1 MQIKSLTHFLY
12 NILKSSISKHS
23 LLTLTAVLL
32 AGTVYGQSITVTGT
46 VTEETTGES
55 LPGVNIAV
63 VGTTTGTSSDS
74 QGQYE
79 LTAPSAN
86 DTLRFSFVGY
96 ETTLVPI
103 DGRTAVNVVM
113 APVTISGSQLVVVG
127 YSTQKKEDLTGSVS
141 VVDLESMNSQPNAQV
156 ANQLQGQAS
165 GVSVISSGQPGE
177 EPAIRIRGINT
188 FGNNEPLYVVDGV
201 PTQNINDLN
210 NNDIASMQVL
220 KDASAASI
228 YGSRAANGV
237 IIITTKKGQG
247 DVQIDYDAYYG
258 YQVPPS
264 GNVWNIL
271 SPQDM
276 ANSIWTAKRNAG
288 MAPGDQDWGHVQYG
302 DGNEP
307 VLPDFI
313 DPPGSMASDVDVENY
328 FLDPFYTDPSQ
339 TGNFVYI
346 TRANKAGTD
355 WFDEVFSP
363 AGHMNHNLAVSGGGD
378 MGNYLFSFNYRDQD
392 GTLME
397 QRLTRYTVRANTS
410 FRVSDNV
417 RIGENI
423 AYSVSENPQFGTLD
437 EGGPIG
443 MSYREQPIIPVYDVG
458 GNYAGTH
465 AEGLGNPQNPVANA
479 QRTRNNEFTNS
490 RLFGNLFAEID
501 LWDNRFLFRTS
512 IGGEL
517 FSGSGNSFVFPTYEN
532 AENTATNQYNADSYY
547 GYNYTWS
554 NTLTYQETF
563 QDVHNVEVLAGT
575 EAYKNSGQ
583 NLGGS
588 TQDFF
593 SFDPSFTNL
602 STGSG
607 TKTNYSS
614 RYEDTLFSLFGRVD
628 YNYDNRYIV
637 SGTLR
642 RDGSSKFLDHQWG
655 LFPSGSVGWRITQ
668 EDFFPDVSWLT
679 DLKIRAG
686 YGVMGNQLN
695 VDSNNPFTLFAPNP
709 VTTYYAT
716 DGSNSSPQLGF
727 SQSRI
732 GNPDAKWEK
741 NINTNIGIDATLFD
755 GRLEVIADYYQKD
768 IEDLLFNPS
777 LPATAGSASQPFVNV
792 GNMKNKGFDL
802 SVRTFGTLIGEVQYN
817 TNLTFTSYDN
827 EIVKISDDAEFFE
840 QAFNRFGASGIV
852 RNAVGHPVSSYY
864 GYQVEGFWNEQAE
877 IDDANNNAPSGTYQ
891 DGIGLGRFRYEDI
904 DGDGEITPDDRTF
917 LGDPNPD
924 FTYGINFGLNYKAF
938 DFSMFWYGSQGNDI
952 WNQVKWWT
960 DFYSNFTGAK
970 SHTMLYDSWTP
981 DNMDASAPI
990 LEDATSFSSNEVQN
1004 SYYVED
1010 GSYLRLKNLQLG
1022 YTLPVDVI
1030 QKVGLSKLRIYV
1042 QAANLFTITNYS
1054 GPDPEIG
1061 FNAGGG
1067 PDQGGSPTAF
1077 GIDEGAY
1084 PTHREF
1090 IIGINLSY

>member
-1 MQIKSLTHFLY
+1 MQKKSPNHFLHY
-12 NILKSSISKHS
+12 IFDSNISKRVILS
-23 LLTLTAVLL
+23 LTAVFL
-32 AGTVYGQSITVTGT
+32 ASTVYGQTVTGT
-46 VTEETTGES
+46 VTDETTGES
-55 LPGVNIAV
+55 LPGVNISV
-63 VGTTTGTSSDS
+63 FGTTTGTSSDTE
-74 QGQYE
+74 GRYE
-79 LTAPSAN
+79 LTVSSLS

-96 ETTLVPI
+96 ETMLVPI
-103 DGRTAVNVVM
+103 DGRSVINVVM
-113 APVTISGSQLVVVG
+113 SPVTISGSQLVVVG

-141 VVDLESMNSQPNAQV
+141 VVDLENMNSQPNAQV

-188 FGNNEPLYVVDGV
+188 FGNNEPLYIVDGV

-220 KDASAASI
+220 KDAAAASI

-237 IIITTKKGQG
+237 IVITTKRGQG
-247 DVQIDYDAYYG
+247 DVQINYDAYYG

-264 GNVWNIL
+264 GNVWDIL

-276 ANSIWTAKRNAG
+276 ANAVWTAQTNV
-288 MAPGDQDWGHVQYG
+288 GDTPSHPQYG
-302 DGNEP
+302 SGASP
-307 VLPDFI
+307 VLPDYI
-313 DPPGSMASDVDVENY
+313 DPPGAMESDVDESDY
-328 FLDPFYTDPSQ
+328 FVDPFYTNGSQ
-339 TGNFVYI
+339 LGNFVYI
-346 TRANKAGTD
+346 TRANKAGTN
-355 WFDEVFSP
+355 WFEEVFSP
-363 AGHMNHNLAVSGGGD
+363 AGHMNHNLSVSGGGD

-397 QRLTRYTVRANTS
+397 QRLTRYTIRANTS
-410 FRVSDNV
+410 FNISDNI
-417 RIGENI
+417 RIGENL

-437 EGGPIG
+437 EDGPIG

-458 GNYAGTH
+458 GNFAGTH
-465 AEGLGNPQNPVANA
+465 AEGLGNPQNPVAVA
-479 QRTRNNEFTNS
+479 HRTRNNEFTNS

-501 LWDNRFLFRTS
+501 LWENRILFKTS

-517 FSGSGNSFVFPTYEN
+517 YSGSGNSFTYPQYEN
-532 AENTATNQYNADSYY
+532 SENTTFNQYNADSYY
-547 GYNYTWS
+547 GYNYTWT
-554 NTLTYQETF
+554 NTLNYQETF
-563 QDVHNVEVLAGT
+563 KDVHNVEVLLGT

-583 NLGGS
+583 NLGGA

-593 SFDPSFTNL
+593 SFDPNFTNL

-607 TKTNYSS
+607 TKTNYSF

-628 YNYDNRYIV
+628 YNYDDRYLL

-642 RDGSSKFLDHQWG
+642 RDGSSKFLNNQWG
-655 LFPSGSVGWRITQ
+655 LFPAASVGWRISQ
-668 EDFFPDVSWLT
+668 EEFFPEVEWLT

-695 VDSNNPFTLFAPNP
+695 VDSNNPYTLFAPNP
-709 VTTYYAT
+709 VSTYYAT
-716 DGSNSSPQLGF
+716 DGSNSNNQLGF
-727 SQSRI
+727 SRSRI
-732 GNPDAKWEK
+732 GNPNAKWER
-741 NINTNIGIDATLFD
+741 NISTNIGIDATLFN
-755 GRLEVIADYYQKD
+755 GRLEIIADYYKKD

-777 LPATAGSASQPFVNV
+777 LPATAGSASQPFVNI
-792 GNMKNKGFDL
+792 GNMSNTGLDL
-802 SVRTFGTLIGEVQYN
+802 SARTFGTLIGEIQYN
-817 TNLTFTSYDN
+817 ANVSFTTYNN
-827 EIVKISDDAEFFE
+827 EIKKISDDAQFFE

-852 RNAVGHPVSSYY
+852 RNQVGQPVSSFF
-864 GYQVEGFWNEQAE
+864 GYQIDGFWDDQAE
-877 IDDANNNAPSGTYQ
+877 IDNANSGAPSGTYQ
-891 DGIGLGRFRYEDI
+891 DGMGLGRFRYEDLN
-904 DGDGEITPDDRTF
+904 GDGEITPDDRTF
-917 LGDPNPD
+917 LGNPNPD
-924 FTYGINFGLNYKAF
+924 FTYGVNFGLNYKAF

-960 DFYSNFTGAK
+960 DFYGNFAGAK
-970 SHTMLYDSWTP
+970 SNTMLYDSWTP
-981 DNMDASAPI
+981 DNRDASAPI
-990 LEDATSFSSNEVQN
+990 LEAATSFSSNEVQN
-1004 SYYVED
+1004 SYYVEN
-1010 GSYLRLKNLQLG
+1010 GSYLRLKNVQLG

-1061 FNAGGG
+1061 FN
-1067 PDQGGSPTAF
+1067 PSTTDPNDGGSPTAF

>member
-1 MQIKSLTHFLY
+1 MPKKSLTHLFAHF
-12 NILKSSISKHS
+12 LKSCLSKQTF
-23 LLTLTAVLL
+23 LTLFVMLL
-32 AGTVYGQSITVTGT
+32 AGSVYAQSLNVTGT
-46 VTEETTGES
+46 VTDETTGES
-55 LPGVNIAV
+55 LPGVNIAI
-63 VGTTTGTSSDS
+63 VGTTTGTSSDN

-79 LTAPSAN
+79 LTASPD

-96 ETTLVPI
+96 ETRIVPI
-103 DGRTAVNVVM
+103 DGRAVVNVVM
-113 APVTISGSQLVVVG
+113 SPVTISGSQLIVTG
-127 YSTQKKEDLTGSVS
+127 YSTQKKQDLTGSVS

-237 IIITTKKGQG
+237 IVITTKKGQG
-247 DVQIDYDAYYG
+247 NVQIDYDAYYG

-264 GNVWNIL
+264 GNVWNTL

-276 ANSIWTAKRNAG
+276 ANAVWTAQTNAG
-288 MAPGDQDWGHVQYG
+288 QTPSHPQYG
-302 DGNEP
+302 SGATP

-313 DPPGSMASDVDVENY
+313 DPPGSMEGDVDIEDY
-328 FLDPFYTDPSQ
+328 TLDPFYTDPSQ
-339 TGNFVYI
+339 LGGFVYI

-363 AGHMNHNLAVSGGGD
+363 AGHMNHNLTVSGGSE

-397 QRLTRYTVRANTS
+397 QHLTRYTVRANTS
-410 FRVSDNV
+410 FDVSDNIRV
-417 RIGENI
+417 GENL

-443 MSYREQPIIPVYDVG
+443 MSYRQQPIIPVYDVG
-458 GNYAGTH
+458 GNFAGTH
-465 AEGLGNPQNPVANA
+465 AEGLGNPFNPVAIA

-490 RLFGNLFAEID
+490 RLFGNLFAEVD
-501 LWDNRFLFRTS
+501 LWDNRILFKTS

-517 FSGSGNSFVFPTYEN
+517 YSGSGNSFIFPTYEN
-532 AENTATNQYNADSYY
+532 SENTTTNQYNADSYY
-547 GYNYTWS
+547 GYNYTWT
-554 NTLTYQETF
+554 NTINYRETF
-563 QDVHNVEVLAGT
+563 QDVHNVEVLLGT

-593 SFDPSFTNL
+593 SFDPAFTNL

-607 TKTNYSS
+607 TKTNYSF

-628 YNYDNRYIV
+628 YNYDDRYIV

-642 RDGSSKFLDHQWG
+642 RDGSSKFLNNQWG
-655 LFPSGSVGWRITQ
+655 LFPAASVGWRITQ
-668 EDFFPDVSWLT
+668 EDFFPEIAWLT
-679 DLKIRAG
+679 DLKLRAG
-686 YGVMGNQLN
+686 YGIMGNQLN
-695 VDSNNPFTLFAPNP
+695 VDSNNPYTLFAPNP
-709 VTTYYAT
+709 VSTYYAT
-716 DGSNSSPQLGF
+716 DGSNSNTQLGF

-741 NINTNIGIDATLFD
+741 NINTNIGLDATLFD
-755 GRLEVIADYYQKD
+755 GRVEIIADYYKKD

-777 LPATAGSASQPFVNV
+777 LPATAGNASQPFVNV
-792 GNMKNKGFDL
+792 GNMSNTGLDL
-802 SVRTFGTLIGEVQYN
+802 SLRTFGTLTGEVQYN
-817 TNLTFTSYDN
+817 ANLTFTSYNN
-827 EIVKISDDAEFFE
+827 EIKKISDDAEFFE

-864 GYQVEGFWNEQAE
+864 GYQIVGFW
-877 IDDANNNAPSGTYQ
+877 DDASEIADANASAPSGTYQ
-891 DGIGLGRFRYEDI
+891 DGAGVGRFRYQDT

-917 LGDPNPD
+917 LGNPNPD
-924 FTYGINFGLNYKAF
+924 FTYGLNFGLNYKAF

-960 DFYSNFTGAK
+960 DFYANFAGAK
-970 SHTMLYDSWTP
+970 SNTMLYDSWTP
-981 DNMDASAPI
+981 DNTNASAPI
-990 LEDATSFSSNEVQN
+990 LEAASSFSSNEVQN

-1022 YTLPVDVI
+1022 YTLPADLI

-1061 FNAGGG
+1061 FNSGGG